1 MNINKFKRLLVERG
15 FSYSRRGK
23 GSHEILVIS
32 MAIIAVQNKGQISL
46 DKAFVL

>member
-1 MNINKFKRLLVERG
+1 MNGDRIV
-15 FSYSRRGK
+15 
-23 GSHEILVIS
+23 IVVIS